1 MEASRL
7 DVSSL
12 ARPHLRCSPPL
23 SSDRDP
29 HVLPPSHDP
38 SAGDTPFCTGLQMV
52 RARAD
57 RLTQGLMR
65 ERWPSCSWHTGNL
78 AAEGMLAGSDERHR

>member
-1 MEASRL
+1 MSP
-7 DVSSL
+7 
-12 ARPHLRCSPPL
+12 RPAPSPLFPPL